1 MIWYVALGS
10 AVGGVARYALGMAVQ
25 SRFGVGFPAGTLVIN
40 ITASVLLGFLLQY
53 TVASTAVTPQIRIL
67 LTTGFCG
74 GYSTFSS
81 FTAETVTLAESGFV
95 GRAVIYV
102 VSSIV
107 LGLGGIVAGGAF
119 AAWVLSRT
127 R

>member
-10 AVGGVARYALGMAVQ
+10 AVGGVARYSLGMAVQ
-25 SRFGVGFPAGTLVIN
+25 TRLGVGFPVGTLVVN

-53 TVASTAVTPQIRIL
+53 TVASAAVTPQIRVL

-95 GRAVIYV
+95 GRAAVYV

-107 LGLGGIVAGGAF
+107 LGLGGIIAGGAL
-119 AAWVLSRT
+119 AAWVLARA